1 MVFTIGHCQIIGSP
15 SKYIWVI
22 SRWAKPVPKT
32 EKWMCAGRQSLTPFG
47 QG

>member
-1 MVFTIGHCQIIGSP
+1 MVAAMASWRISGSP

-22 SRWAKPVPKT
+22 RRCAKEWPKT
-32 EKWMCAGRQSLTPFG
+32 EKWMCAGRQASMPFA